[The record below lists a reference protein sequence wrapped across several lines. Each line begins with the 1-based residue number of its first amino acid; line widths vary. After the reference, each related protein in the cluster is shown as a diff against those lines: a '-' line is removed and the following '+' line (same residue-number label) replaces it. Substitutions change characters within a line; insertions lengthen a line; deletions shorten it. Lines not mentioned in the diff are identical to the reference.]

1 MEGEGGERGG
11 EGNTKVSC
19 NLPLKIFVH
28 DQTTAQLIMFGQEF
42 SHKHVC
48 ILSLK
53 KELESLFYS
62 SQVI

>member
-1 MEGEGGERGG
+1 MGGGG
-11 EGNTKVSC
+11 YTKVSC
-19 NLPLKIFVH
+19 NLPLKNFTY
-28 DQTTAQLIMFGQEF
+28 DQTTAQLIMFGHEF

-53 KELESLFYS
+53 KELESLLYS